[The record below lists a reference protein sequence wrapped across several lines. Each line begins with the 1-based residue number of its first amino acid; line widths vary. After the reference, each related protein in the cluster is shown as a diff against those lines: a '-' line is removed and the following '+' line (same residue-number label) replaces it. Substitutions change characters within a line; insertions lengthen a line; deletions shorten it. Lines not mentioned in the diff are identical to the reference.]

1 MSHIKEGL
9 CRLLQSIEQNV
20 TLDKLL
26 ISLHRVLVSSTVK
39 VDNNNNNIHVW
50 YGYSICTACVNVCG
64 VCLGCGV
71 LVVWEC
77 GMYV

>member
-1 MSHIKEGL
+1 M
-9 CRLLQSIEQNV
+9 

-50 YGYSICTACVNVCG
+50 YAYSICTAGVNVCG

>member
-1 MSHIKEGL
+1 M
-9 CRLLQSIEQNV
+9 

-39 VDNNNNNIHVW
+39 VDNNNNNNNIHVW